1 MSLRRLSNRA
11 HCRCWVFENLKNTVL
26 NMSTYTIQM
35 PDGVQP
41 EEITDTRGVFVVQP
55 LERGYGVTIGN
66 ALRRVL
72 LSSLEGVAITAMKID
87 GVQHEFSTIPGV
99 IEDVADI
106 ILNLKGV
113 RFKALDTADSN
124 IHLVLKGPGTWT
136 AKNIGEATS
145 NYEVLNPDHHIA
157 ELSEGAEISVELRMG
172 RGRGYISS
180 DENKQADDPIGVIA
194 IDSVFTP
201 IKNVKYVVNPTRVGQ
216 RIDYERLM
224 FEIVTDGSITPEEA
238 LHQAASILR
247 DHVALFLKIDEPAQP
262 TVEEKEVDAEVQR
275 IRELL
280 SQTVDELDLSV
291 RAHNCLKAANIKNI
305 GDLVRRDEP
314 EMLKFRNFGRKS
326 LQELMQVLEERG
338 LHFGMDVDKYLQD

>member
-1 MSLRRLSNRA
+1 
-11 HCRCWVFENLKNTVL
+11 
-26 NMSTYTIQM
+26 MSTFTIQM

-41 EEITDTRGVFVVQP
+41 EQITDTRGVFVIQP

-66 ALRRVL
+66 TLRRVL
-72 LSSLEGVAITAMKID
+72 LSSLEGVSITALKID

-113 RFKALDTADSN
+113 RFKPEDSVDTN
-124 IHLVLKGPGTWT
+124 IHLVLKGPGEWT
-136 AKNIGEATS
+136 AKDIGDAT
-145 NYEVLNPDHHIA
+145 NDYEVLNPEYHIA
-157 ELSEGAEISVELRMG
+157 DLSEGAELSIELRMG
-172 RGRGYISS
+172 RGRGYVAAS
-180 DENKQADDPIGVIA
+180 ENKQPDDPIGVIA
-194 IDSVFTP
+194 IDSIFTP
-201 IKNVKYVVNPTRVGQ
+201 IKNVKYTINQTRVGQ
-216 RIDYERLM
+216 KIDYERLIL
-224 FEIVTDGSITPEEA
+224 EITTDGSVSPEEA
-238 LHQAASILR
+238 LHQAAVILR
-247 DHVALFLKIDEPAQP
+247 DHVALFLKIDEPSQP

-280 SQTVDELDLSV
+280 SQPVDELDLSV

-326 LQELMQVLEERG
+326 LQELMQVLDERG
-338 LHFGMDVDKYLQD
+338 LHFGMDVDKYMQD